1 VVDLDHTLRLV
12 AGDPGQIQQILVNLA
27 TNAGDAM
34 PSGGGLTIRTRN
46 IEVDARLSATR
57 PGTKPG
63 LYVLL
68 TVSDTGG
75 GMVEDVRS
83 HVFEPFFT
91 TKELGKGTGLG
102 LSTVYGI
109 VRQSGGHISVDS
121 RPGEGTTFE
130 ILFPAVGQTSRPP
143 TDGLVSEL
151 RQARTERART
161 ETILVVDDVKEVRAV
176 AVRTLRTLGY
186 TVLEA
191 DSGAA
196 ALAVVETHKRPIH
209 LALLDIMMPEMNGI
223 ELGKRLKARRPD
235 VKTLYMSGYNS
246 GYNDGVIDP
255 SGLAASEAFIPKPF
269 DRASLA
275 AKVRHVL
282 DGRAC
287 SGMAQVKDGDVR
299 AREALRA
306 DVVRHASR
314 GTAMSCLCHDGTR
327 SGHGQQNVLL
337 SAD

>member
-1 VVDLDHTLRLV
+1 
-12 AGDPGQIQQILVNLA
+12 
-27 TNAGDAM
+27 
-34 PSGGGLTIRTRN
+34 
-46 IEVDARLSATR
+46 
-57 PGTKPG
+57 
-63 LYVLL
+63 VLL
-68 TVSDTGG
+68 TVSDTGA
-75 GMVEDVRS
+75 GMAEDVRS

-121 RPGEGTTFE
+121 TPGEGTTFE

-151 RQARTERART
+151 RQAGT

-176 AVRTLRTLGY
+176 AGHTLRTLGY
-186 TVLEA
+186 IVLEA

-196 ALAVVETHKRPIH
+196 ALAIAV
-209 LALLDIMMPEMNGI
+209 
-223 ELGKRLKARRPD
+223 GKRLKAGRPD
-235 VKTLYMSGYNS
+235 VKTLYMSGYSS

-255 SGLAASEAFIPKPF
+255 SGLAASDSFIPKPF

-275 AKVRHVL
+275 AKIRQVL

-287 SGMAQVKDGDVR
+287 SGVAQVKDGDVR
-299 AREALRA
+299 AREALRTA
-306 DVVRHASR
+306 RCATRVARNCDV
-314 GTAMSCLCHDGTR
+314 
-327 SGHGQQNVLL
+327 L
-337 SAD
+337 SVP